1 MQRHHLC
8 EVRRSSIH
16 GWGVFAT
23 TFIKAGTRI
32 IEYKGERISRDEAD
46 RRYARKLEQ
55 TTHTFLFII
64 DERTVLDGG
73 RCGNLAR
80 YINHACE
87 PNCESIQE
95 ANGCV
100 FIEALTDIEPGTEL
114 TMDYHLQ
121 VADGD
126 PETWRRDY
134 PCRCGAATCRG
145 TLVGPRP
152 PAAVAPPPAKPFT
165 PPKERFHG
173 RYRP

>member
-8 EVRRSSIH
+8 ELRRSPIH

-23 TFIKAGTRI
+23 TFIKARTRI
-32 IEYKGERISRDEAD
+32 IEYRGERISREEAD

-55 TTHTFLFII
+55 TTHTFLFIL
-64 DERTVLDGG
+64 DEYTVLDGG
-73 RCGNLAR
+73 RFGNLAR
-80 YINHACE
+80 YINHSCE

-95 ANGCV
+95 SSGRV
-100 FIEALTDIEPGTEL
+100 FIEAIADIPPGTEL

-134 PCRCGAATCRG
+134 PCACGAPRCRG
-145 TLVGPRP
+145 TLVGPIPHSTVNSTFKP
-152 PAAVAPPPAKPFT
+152 PFV
-165 PPKERFHG
+165 
-173 RYRP
+173 

>member
-8 EVRRSSIH
+8 ELRRSSIH

-23 TFIKAGTRI
+23 QLIKTRTRI
-32 IEYKGERISRDEAD
+32 IEYRGERISREEAD

-55 TTHTFLFII
+55 TTHTFLFIL
-64 DERTVLDGG
+64 DENTVLDGG

-80 YINHACE
+80 YINHSCE

-95 ANGCV
+95 ASGRV
-100 FIEALTDIEPGTEL
+100 FIEAITDIPAGVEL

-126 PETWRRDY
+126 PESWRRDY
-134 PCRCGAATCRG
+134 PCYCGARRCRG
-145 TLVGPRP
+145 TLVSRRAHVTFNTTFKP
-152 PAAVAPPPAKPFT
+152 PFV
-165 PPKERFHG
+165 
-173 RYRP
+173 

>member
-8 EVRRSSIH
+8 ELRRSTIH
-16 GWGVFAT
+16 GWGVFALQR
-23 TFIKAGTRI
+23 IEAGTRI
-32 IEYKGERISRDEAD
+32 IEYKGERISRAEAD

-64 DERTVLDGG
+64 DEQTVLDGG
-73 RCGNLAR
+73 RFGNLAR

-87 PNCESIQE
+87 PNCESVQE
-95 ANGCV
+95 ANGRV
-100 FIEALTDIEPGTEL
+100 FIQALTAISPGAEL

-134 PCRCGAATCRG
+134 PCRCGAAACRG
-145 TLVGPRP
+145 TLVG
-152 PAAVAPPPAKPFT
+152 VAPRSPAGAAP
-165 PPKERFHG
+165 
-173 RYRP
+173 